1 MLKQML
7 KSFVPGPFFFAMR
20 KGQRRAALRVSHV
33 QYKREEIWSST
44 MTNSDQLIHILKNW
58 IDRNGIGGFHV
69 M

>member
-1 MLKQML
+1 
-7 KSFVPGPFFFAMR
+7 MR
-20 KGQRRAALRVSHV
+20 VGHYHV

-44 MTNSDQLIHILKNW
+44 VTNSDQLIHILKNW